1 MTDGPTF
8 GFSDEELA
16 QHPTV
21 YRGDLFK
28 NQTVAVSGGGSGI
41 GKAIAW
47 LFGRLG
53 AHVVICGRNAEK
65 LEAAA
70 AAMTAA
76 GLAVEPIVC
85 NIRNTDDVEAF
96 FDKIYAGRG
105 SLDVL
110 INNAGGQYPQ
120 PAIDIKPKG
129 FNAVIDTNLN
139 GTWWMMQAAAKRWR
153 DAARPGAIVNI
164 IAVVDRGMPGVA
176 HTCAA
181 RAAVVGLTRTV
192 AIEWAPLNI
201 RVNCVA
207 PGAIESQGFVAY
219 SDEAREAFKRSNPMM
234 RVGDVFDV
242 AEGCVY
248 LASPS
253 GKYITG
259 DVLTIDG
266 GGRHWG
272 QFWAFPEPEYF
283 KGSGR

>member
-1 MTDGPTF
+1 VNTAPTF
-8 GFSDEELA
+8 GFTDAELA
-16 QHPTV
+16 THPTV
-21 YRGDLFK
+21 YRSDLFK
-28 NQTVAVSGGGSGI
+28 GQTVAVSGGGSGI
-41 GKAIAW
+41 GKGIAW

-53 AHVVICGRNAEK
+53 AHVFICGRDAEK
-65 LEAAA
+65 LNAAA

-76 GLAVEPIVC
+76 GLSVEAIAC
-85 NIRNTDDVEAF
+85 NIRNTDEVEAF
-96 FDKIYAGRG
+96 FDKIYARG
-105 SLDVL
+105 TLDVL

-120 PAIDIKPKG
+120 AAIDIKPKG

-139 GTWWMMQAAAKRWR
+139 GTWWMMQAAARRWR
-153 DAARPGAIVNI
+153 DAARPGSIVNI
-164 IAVVDRGMPGVA
+164 VAVVERGMPGVA

-201 RVNCVA
+201 RANCLA
-207 PGAIESQGFVAY
+207 PGAIESTGFAHY
-219 SDEAREAFKRSNPMM
+219 TDEAREAFKRSNPMM

-248 LASPS
+248 LTSPS
-253 GKYITG
+253 GKFITG

-272 QFWAFPEPEYF
+272 QFWAFPEPDYF